1 MKLYVKEKP
10 FSWMGKFTI
19 QDIHGNDKYLAEGQ
33 PMKTGHLLHIYNMDK
48 KEVAE
53 IQNKFSGLNPKFLVR
68 QNGVI
73 TNQVVKKRSGFKSE
87 IAIEGEAWKI
97 MGSLP
102 EHEFSLVGGYGK
114 ALVVR
119 KLENEGEVIHEYE
132 ISNTADEAKTLATA
146 LILDCILPENS

>member
-19 QDIHGNDKYLAEGQ
+19 QDIHGNDKYYAEGQ
-33 PMKTGHLLHIYNMDK
+33 PMKTGHLLHIYNTEK

-53 IQNKFSGLNPKFLVR
+53 IQNKFSGLNPRFLVR
-68 QNGVI
+68 QNGAI
-73 TNQVVKKRSGFKSE
+73 TNQVIKKRSGFKSE

-97 MGSLP
+97 MGSTA

-114 ALVVR
+114 ALLVR

-132 ISNTADEAKTLATA
+132 ISNTSDEARTLATA
-146 LILDCILPENS
+146 LILDCILPEHS